1 MPGTEAFRSAAV
13 LNDVSLRSDPQLSTK
28 LSTASVNIGF
38 LPVVPSGTLFDYA
51 GHTTRT
57 APDSGYFV
65 VRSLGRAPTSRR
77 VIMQPES
84 RAACV
89 GSNGNLQRAK
99 KLHRYGFNP

>member
-77 VIMQPES
+77 VIMQPEIQS
-84 RAACV
+84 GLRWIEWQFTARQKA
-89 GSNGNLQRAK
+89 STLWN
-99 KLHRYGFNP
+99 